1 LEEQPRTSEGDMN
14 TNMKKKKRDFPYMT
28 REDLKRHRAR
38 YNTTNTIKDL
48 KAMAKEEQKDNKSK
62 TKSDKNNNTMV
73 IGYFMAVLASI
84 SGMILSGVIID
95 AGYTMVALRGMP
107 SGIVD
112 ALFIIA
118 IGIALCLASG
128 YGLFRA
134 SAALGGASFERW
146 ESDGKSSSKGKY
158 KR

>member
-1 LEEQPRTSEGDMN
+1 MN
-14 TNMKKKKRDFPYMT
+14 MNMKKKRDFPYMT

-62 TKSDKNNNTMV
+62 TKSDKNNTMV
-73 IGYFMAVLASI
+73 IGYFMAVLMSI

-95 AGYTMVALRGMP
+95 AGYSMLALRGMP
-107 SGIVD
+107 PGIVD
-112 ALFIIA
+112 AFLITA
-118 IGIALCLASG
+118 IGIALCSASG

-146 ESDGKSSSKGKY
+146 ESDGKAAAKEKY